1 MKDFFAK
8 HLKKCYKKNCI
19 LLNIKINMNLE
30 YCSLLVPYCKMLA
43 MFLDYVKSVIHNMI
57 LAVREALWTRILG
70 YTSSEVILC

>member
-1 MKDFFAK
+1 
-8 HLKKCYKKNCI
+8 
-19 LLNIKINMNLE
+19 MNLE

-43 MFLDYVKSVIHNMI
+43 MFLDYVKSVIHNKI